1 MNPDSLKAKF
11 ETLPPERQKEVIDAL
26 YRLMDEAQRLEDM
39 EVRYFCQFFGGDDE
53 RVYTQGGGYSVD
65 EVKL

>member
-1 MNPDSLKAKF
+1 MSESLKAKF
-11 ETLPPERQKEVIDAL
+11 AALSLEEQARRLNAL

-53 RVYTQGGGYSVD
+53 RLYTQGGGYSVD
-65 EVKL
+65 KKEG